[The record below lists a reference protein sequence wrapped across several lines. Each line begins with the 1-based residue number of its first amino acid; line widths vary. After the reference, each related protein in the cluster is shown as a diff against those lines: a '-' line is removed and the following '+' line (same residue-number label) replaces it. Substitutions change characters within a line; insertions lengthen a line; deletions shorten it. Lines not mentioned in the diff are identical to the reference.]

1 MFITQYNYLY
11 LHSLILIN
19 EARMRLKI
27 IILSLLFLLFAII
40 AVQNTIATELK
51 FVFWSIE
58 APLIVM
64 VVVVFI
70 LGLVIGLIFSSNY
83 ERKKKKQEASQ
94 KPETR
99 DQKSEAND

>member
-1 MFITQYNYLY
+1 
-11 LHSLILIN
+11 
-19 EARMRLKI
+19 MRIKI
-27 IILSLLFLLFAII
+27 IIISVLFLLFAII
-40 AVQNTIATELK
+40 AAQNTKPTELK
-51 FVFWSIE
+51 FLFTSVW

-64 VVVVFI
+64 IVVIFI

-99 DQKSEAND
+99 DQKSEANY